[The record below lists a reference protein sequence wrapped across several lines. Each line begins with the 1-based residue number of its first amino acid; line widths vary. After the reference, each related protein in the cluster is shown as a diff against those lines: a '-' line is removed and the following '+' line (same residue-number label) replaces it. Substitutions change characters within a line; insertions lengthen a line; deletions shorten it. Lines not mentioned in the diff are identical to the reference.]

1 MPYSIMLDAGHGG
14 MEPGAIYNGRQ
25 EKDDTLRLVMAIG
38 EILQNNG
45 IDVLYTR
52 TTDVYET
59 PFEKAMEAN
68 RAGVDFFVS
77 IHRNSYPVDNQVSGV
92 ESLVYNLSGVKYEM
106 AQEINEQLEA
116 IGFVNLGVNARPNL
130 IVLKRTQ
137 MPAVLVEVG
146 FINSDTDNLLFDENF
161 DAIAQAIASGILDT
175 LEEFDVIDEN
185 EYHVQVG
192 LFRNWRNA
200 QNLLDGLLQQGFPA
214 ELDDAGPYIQVR
226 VGEYDNLEDAAVME
240 RRLRRAGYDTLIVRG

>member
-14 MEPGAIYNGRQ
+14 AEPGAVYNGRQ
-25 EKDDTLRLVMAIG
+25 EKDDTLKLVLAIG
-38 EILQNNG
+38 DILQNNG
-45 IDVLYTR
+45 IDVQYTR

-68 RAGVDFFVS
+68 RAGVDFFIS
-77 IHRNSYPVDNQVSGV
+77 IHRNSYPTDNQVSGV
-92 ESLVYNLSGVKYEM
+92 ESLVYDLSGLKYAM
-106 AQEINEQLEA
+106 AEEINEQLET

-130 IVLKRTQ
+130 VVLKRTQ

-161 DAIAQAIASGILDT
+161 TAIAQAIADGILDT
-175 LEEFDVIDEN
+175 LETADVIGDN

-192 LFRNWRNA
+192 LYRNWSNA
-200 QNLLDGLLQQGFPA
+200 QNLLNRLLQQGFPA
-214 ELDDAGPYIQVR
+214 EIDDAGPYIKVR
-226 VGEYDNLEDAAVME
+226 VGEYDNLEDAAMME
-240 RRLRRAGYDTLIVRG
+240 RRLRRVGYDTLIVRD

>member
-14 MEPGAIYNGRQ
+14 VEPGAVYNGRQ
-25 EKDDTLRLVMAIG
+25 EKDDTLKLVLAIG
-38 EILQNNG
+38 DILQNNG
-45 IDVLYTR
+45 IDVEYTR

-77 IHRNSYPVDNQVSGV
+77 IHRNSYPTDNQVSGV
-92 ESLVYNLSGVKYEM
+92 ESLVYDLSGIKYEM
-106 AQEINEQLEA
+106 AQEINEQLET

-161 DAIAQAIASGILDT
+161 NAIAQAIAEGILDT
-175 LEEFDVIDEN
+175 LEEADLIDQN

-192 LFRNWRNA
+192 LFRNWKNA
-200 QNLLDGLLQQGFPA
+200 QRFLDELLQKGFPA
-214 ELDDAGPYIQVR
+214 EIDDDGPYIQVR
-226 VGEYDNLEDAAVME
+226 VGEFDNLEDAAMME
-240 RRLRRAGYDTLIVRG
+240 RRLKRDGYDTLIVRN